1 MQRNAHLQG
10 SRFDGNSNP
19 NASTFQGSRKTVNS
33 ENHPLTVSW
42 IPDCETAAGGRLGLT
57 FCPEKHI
64 TSRDG
69 TQYSRDV
76 GMDLARLRQVHAVHT
91 IVCLLPEAELRY
103 LKVRSYATAV
113 EAHGMEYLHLPI
125 IEMAAPSDAL
135 QAASVVDAVA
145 DRLLAG
151 RTVVMHCKGG
161 VGRAGMMAACMLVRL
176 GVCTSPAEAIAV
188 VRGRASCGQM
198 VWCGVAWSS
207 RCVSTAEVQWR
218 VSDRRSLLQRTA
230 ALLNAEGAP

>member
-1 MQRNAHLQG
+1 MSLSYALC
-10 SRFDGNSNP
+10 
-19 NASTFQGSRKTVNS
+19 
-33 ENHPLTVSW
+33 W
-42 IPDCETAAGGRLGLT
+42 
-57 FCPEKHI
+57 
-64 TSRDG
+64 
-69 TQYSRDV
+69 
-76 GMDLARLRQVHAVHT
+76 
-91 IVCLLPEAELRY
+91 LLPLPLLLPTPQY